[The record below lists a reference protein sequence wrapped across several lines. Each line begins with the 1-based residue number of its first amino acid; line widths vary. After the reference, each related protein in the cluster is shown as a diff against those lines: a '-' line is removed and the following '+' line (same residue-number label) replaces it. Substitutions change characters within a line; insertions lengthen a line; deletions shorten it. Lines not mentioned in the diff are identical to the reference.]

1 MRNVLPLHA
10 TVLIGLSLYPKS
22 TADLK
27 RPAIVDVKPPALDVR
42 VAKLEA
48 FFKSYH
54 CPRPLYISEY
64 LGAADRYK
72 IDYRLLPALSV
83 RESTCGLHHLR
94 NNHWGWDFA
103 RTGFE
108 SVPSGIDFVA
118 RQLAKGRYYR
128 GKTVDEKLHAYNP
141 NPQYAREVKQLML
154 EIDS

>member
-1 MRNVLPLHA
+1 
-10 TVLIGLSLYPKS
+10 
-22 TADLK
+22 
-27 RPAIVDVKPPALDVR
+27 
-42 VAKLEA
+42 
-48 FFKSYH
+48 
-54 CPRPLYISEY
+54 
-64 LGAADRYK
+64 
-72 IDYRLLPALSV
+72 
-83 RESTCGLHHLR
+83 
-94 NNHWGWDFA
+94 NHWGWDFA